1 MHKTLYYQIK
11 IVKLIFKYTILS
23 EKYLRKNVMKKRSV
37 LYSGKAK
44 TIYEGPNEGTVVQ
57 YFKDDATAFNNEK
70 HEVIKGKGVLNNF
83 ISSFIMEKL
92 EEAGIETHFLKRLNM
107 REQLVKKVEIIPL
120 EVVVR
125 RRAAGSIC
133 KRYGVEEGKKFDSPL
148 LEFFYKDDEKGDP
161 LITPEAAILLEFVE
175 HEELDD
181 IANDALMITNILFGM
196 FSAIGIELI
205 DFKLEFGRIEDPE
218 IEGLYS
224 VCLADEISPDNCRLK
239 CVKTGESLDK
249 DVFRYEKGSL
259 VSAYSEVAKRLGLLP
274 EIEEGET
281 NKVVQ
286 LHADIKDLTEG
297 KK

>member
-1 MHKTLYYQIK
+1 
-11 IVKLIFKYTILS
+11 
-23 EKYLRKNVMKKRSV
+23 MKKRSV